1 MTKRDDPDRK
11 YVKISPHGI
20 GCICTPS
27 RETAIVGWRDAKHGI
42 VIVIIIIIK
51 ITKQP

>member
-20 GCICTPS
+20 GCTCTPG
-27 RETAIVGWRDAKHGI
+27 RGTAIVGWRDAKHGKVPDI
-42 VIVIIIIIK
+42 MMRNAEANNI
-51 ITKQP
+51 